1 MYKAVVSDLDGT
13 LLNEEHKV
21 TDFTVE
27 IVNKVIE
34 KGIKFYIAT
43 GRNYIHTKSVM
54 DDLGIKI
61 PLITSNGARIYNK
74 NGKVIYENLVK
85 KKEVESI
92 LEIDYKKYGENIHLN
107 IFSGDDWVIIKGT
120 LEEVIK
126 RYPELDKIDAIEVE
140 KEKLGEL
147 DILKFF
153 FIGEH
158 EELVELEQEIIKKTK
173 NNITIAFVSDRCME
187 IFNKTTNKANAAKYL
202 LHKEGIDLKDAVSF
216 GDGENDFELLTELGK
231 GYAMENAIDRL
242 NNLLPKDFERVD
254 KNINNGEAKKLLE
267 LFLK

>member
-92 LEIDYKKYGENIHLN
+92 LEIDYKKYGENIHQ
-107 IFSGDDWVIIKGT
+107 GAQTG
-120 LEEVIK
+120 
-126 RYPELDKIDAIEVE
+126 
-140 KEKLGEL
+140 
-147 DILKFF
+147 
-153 FIGEH
+153 
-158 EELVELEQEIIKKTK
+158 K
-173 NNITIAFVSDRCME
+173 N
-187 IFNKTTNKANAAKYL
+187 
-202 LHKEGIDLKDAVSF
+202 
-216 GDGENDFELLTELGK
+216 
-231 GYAMENAIDRL
+231 
-242 NNLLPKDFERVD
+242 
-254 KNINNGEAKKLLE
+254 
-267 LFLK
+267 